1 MTKLLEW
8 LLGVGI
14 FLGTW
19 VAVISRHIKAQLLEE
34 WMSVIIPL
42 PLLLVALFGLY
53 AVSTV
58 LWRVYTFNDCEEA
71 AKELQKEV
79 RQAKDDLRQ
88 KGITFKDDK

>member
-19 VAVISRHIKAQLLEE
+19 VAIISTLIKAQLLEE

-42 PLLLVALFGLY
+42 PLFLLALFG
-53 AVSTV
+53 VSIVV
-58 LWRVYTFNDCEEA
+58 LCHS
-71 AKELQKEV
+71 Q
-79 RQAKDDLRQ
+79 
-88 KGITFKDDK
+88 G

>member
-8 LLGVGI
+8 LFGVGI

-19 VAVISRHIKAQLLEE
+19 VAIISRHIQAHLLEE

-42 PLLLVALFGLY
+42 PLFLPALFGLY

-58 LWRVYTFNDCEEA
+58 LWRVYTFNNCEEA
-71 AKELQKEV
+71 AKELQKEIQ
-79 RQAKDDLRQ
+79 QAKADLRQ
-88 KGITFKDDK
+88 KGITFQDD

>member
-19 VAVISRHIKAQLLEE
+19 VAVVSRHIKAQLLEE

-42 PLLLVALFGLY
+42 PLLLLALFGVSIMILY
-53 AVSTV
+53 H
-58 LWRVYTFNDCEEA
+58 RVEDNGRYERKMFS
-71 AKELQKEV
+71 QKLHP
-79 RQAKDDLRQ
+79 R
-88 KGITFKDDK
+88 

>member
-42 PLLLVALFGLY
+42 PLLLVALFG
-53 AVSTV
+53 VSIMIPYHRVEDNGRYERNVFPEIPSV
-58 LWRVYTFNDCEEA
+58 LR
-71 AKELQKEV
+71 LI
-79 RQAKDDLRQ
+79 L
-88 KGITFKDDK
+88 